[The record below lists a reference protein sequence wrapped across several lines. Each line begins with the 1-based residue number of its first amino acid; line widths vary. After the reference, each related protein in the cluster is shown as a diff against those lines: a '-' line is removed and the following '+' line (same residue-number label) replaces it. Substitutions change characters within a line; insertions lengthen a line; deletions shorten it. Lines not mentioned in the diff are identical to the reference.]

1 MSGAEILWDLD
12 YRGDSSDKSFVNNV
26 LGVYYDSD
34 DADSYSVT
42 GEGELAGMNLSFE
55 FGSGSP
61 YHKLSIQM
69 LSHHLTV
76 LLPGM
81 EQEE

>member
-1 MSGAEILWDLD
+1 MVLRSCGIWIIEEIVLIKVLV
-12 YRGDSSDKSFVNNV
+12 SNV

-61 YHKLSIQM
+61 YHVEYPDVISS
-69 LSHHLTV
+69 SHSV
-76 LLPGM
+76 VAGM